1 MRKFLL
7 ISILFLGFVAI
18 SAQTYIRP
26 SSDAYS
32 SGLTISS
39 TTCGSGA
46 LVLQSNSTSM
56 SAAYSSKS
64 GAGPTGSSVNLAQG
78 SNSTSPPTYITD
90 RVFSFTGSTSYTAT
104 ISTSMAC
111 NNNDSSSYG
120 YCYLSY
126 STDGGSTWNA
136 IGNQNGLTSQ
146 ATLSVSSVTIPN
158 IGNLEVALCV
168 RAIYDNLTPQVTST
182 TATIYDVWLSA
193 TAAANKKKVYSF
205 FMQ

>member
-32 SGLTISS
+32 SGLTIST
-39 TTCGSGA
+39 TTCGTGSLA
-46 LVLQSNSTSM
+46 LQSNSTSM

-64 GAGPTGSSVNLAQG
+64 GAGPTGSSSNLAQG
-78 SNSTSPPTYITD
+78 SNTSLSPLYATD
-90 RVFSFTGSTSYTAT
+90 RIFSFTGSSAYTAT

-111 NNNDSSSYG
+111 NNNDSSGFG

-158 IGNLEVALCV
+158 IGNLKVALCV
-168 RAIYDNLTPQVTST
+168 RASYDSVTPQVTST

-193 TAAANKKKVYSF
+193 TATSNKKKVYSF